1 MYAGVSIV
9 MSLIGPDELPV
20 PGLPGNLREWIRVLE
35 VNPDGILV
43 VDAAG
48 VFTWANDA
56 AIRILNLQR
65 DEILGRHSAAPG
77 WPLRGVSGQPFGPE
91 LPFMRVLSSGV
102 SEFDVELV
110 LDSVDGTRT
119 VLSMNLGSIGDD
131 PVAVRGAIASFR
143 DITQRKRAEE
153 HQRLLAEAGRMLA
166 GSLDYHRTLH
176 SVANLA
182 VPDFADWCVV
192 DMVEPEGIRRV
203 ATAHRDPGKAGELAE
218 LAERFPPHLSTDQ
231 PVSEVLR
238 TGEVVYIPLLSDAEV
253 DRRAVS
259 ADHARLIRSLG
270 GQSVIA
276 APLIARAEPMGAITF
291 VRTARRFEPDD
302 LPFASELA
310 GHAGLAIDNA
320 RLFEQAQESNRA
332 KTTFI
337 SVMSHE
343 FRTPLTT
350 IVGYTEL
357 LATEVAGPLTEKQHE
372 QLARIRASAW
382 HLTQV
387 IDEILTFSRGEA
399 GRERVHR
406 ERVDLRELA
415 APVASLFDPAASA
428 KDLALRVEVGTEPIV
443 IHTDGQKVRQI
454 LFNLVSNAVK
464 FTEKGEVRVC
474 LAEDGV
480 YAVIEVV
487 DTGIGIAPE
496 HREKVFESFWQV
508 GMGATRTAPGT
519 GLGLT
524 ITRRLAHLLGGR
536 VELDSEIG
544 KGSVFRVFLPVGEE

>member
-1 MYAGVSIV
+1 
-9 MSLIGPDELPV
+9 MSLIGPEDHPV

-43 VDAAG
+43 VDASG

-56 AIRILNLQR
+56 AIRILDLEREQ
-65 DEILGRHSAAPG
+65 ILGRHSAAPG
-77 WPLRGVSGQPFGPE
+77 WQLRGASGEPFGPE
-91 LPFMRVLSSGV
+91 LPFSRVLRSGV

-110 LDSVDGTRT
+110 MDRADGTRT
-119 VLSMNLGSIGDD
+119 VLSMNLGTIGDD
-131 PVAVRGAIASFR
+131 AVGARGAIASFR

-166 GSLDYHRTLH
+166 GSLDYHRTLR
-176 SVANLA
+176 SVAHLA

-192 DMVEPEGIRRV
+192 DIVEAEGIRRV
-203 ATAHRDPGKAGELAE
+203 GTAHRDPGRTTELAE
-218 LAERFPPHLSTDQ
+218 LAERFSPHLSTDQ

-238 TGEVVYIPLLSDAEV
+238 TGEVVYIPSLTEEEV
-253 DRRAVS
+253 ARRTVS
-259 ADHARLIRSLG
+259 EDHARLIRALG
-270 GQSVIA
+270 GCSVIA

-302 LPFASELA
+302 LPFARELA

-350 IVGYTEL
+350 IVGYAEL

-406 ERVDLRELA
+406 ERVDMRELA
-415 APVASLFDPAASA
+415 APVATLFDPAASA
-428 KDLALRVEVGTEPIV
+428 KGLTLHVDVGTSPIV
-443 IHTDGQKVRQI
+443 AHTDGQKVRQI

-464 FTEKGEVRVC
+464 FTEQGEVRVR
-474 LAEDGV
+474 LSEVDAH
-480 YAVIEVV
+480 AVIEVA

-508 GMGATRTAPGT
+508 GMGTTRSAPGT

-536 VELDSEIG
+536 VELESEIG
-544 KGSVFRVFLPVGEE
+544 KGSVFRVYLPLRED